1 MDGTEGRTATVG
13 GAPDDILEQDITAPW
28 AWPDGKASL
37 AEGRVELTQAAREEL
52 RRLAPALAGRDGPI
66 ESLRPEDFDLE
77 ACAAAMAEVRSRI
90 FQGVGFALLDRMP
103 LEGWDERTGKSVAWL
118 LIRLVGPI
126 VNQKWQGTRLYDVR
140 DTGTEMA
147 HGVRRS
153 ITNLEQEFHT
163 DGGWLVQAPEVVCLA
178 CLRPAESGG
187 LSRVASLAAAH
198 NRLRAEQPA
207 RLARLYRP
215 LWWDRQAEHD
225 PKDSPCSRHPVFAWD
240 GARLTVRYYDD
251 YLRNGHRLMD
261 EPLTAADEEALD
273 ALRAAVEAPESWLE
287 FRLEPGQI
295 EFVNNHLLAHAR
307 TAFEDGGEAGRHLLR
322 LWIRREGGLALE
334 PGAPAGEAATA

>member
-1 MDGTEGRTATVG
+1 MDGSEGSAAAAG
-13 GAPDDILEQDITAPW
+13 GVLEAEIAAPW
-28 AWPDGKASL
+28 AWPGSKPAL
-37 AEGRVELTQAAREEL
+37 AEGRVELGPTALEELHAAARE
-52 RRLAPALAGRDGPI
+52 LAGRDGPI
-66 ESLRPEDFDLE
+66 EALRPEDFALE
-77 ACAAAMAEVRSRI
+77 ACAAAMAEVRARI

-103 LEGWDERTGKSVAWL
+103 LEDWDERTRKSAAWL

-126 VNQKWQGTRLYDVR
+126 VNQKWRGTRLYDVR

-178 CLRPAESGG
+178 CLRQAEAGG

-198 NRLRAEQPA
+198 NRLRAEQPE

-225 PKDSPCSRHPVFAWD
+225 PADSPCSRHPVFAWD

-261 EPLTAADEEALD
+261 EPLEPADEAALD
-273 ALRAAVEAPESWLE
+273 ALRAAVEAPGGWLE

-307 TAFEDGGEAGRHLLR
+307 TAFEDGGAGGRHLLR
-322 LWIRREGGLALE
+322 LWIRRQGGLALE
-334 PGAPAGEAATA
+334 PGAPAGDPAKS